1 MTAVPK
7 ELDRRFREAA
17 TEAGL
22 VDVSFDVADTQIG
35 QLLLAVTERGLC
47 RISFDPEPDRETE
60 TLARTFGVR
69 VLRAPRQLD
78 PVRRELDEYFEGRR
92 RDFDLPL
99 DLRGRE
105 GFSLDILERLAQV
118 PYGEVTTYKSLAVEA
133 GNPRA
138 ARAVGTIM
146 NRNPIPIVLPC
157 HRVVGSNGSLV
168 GYGGGLERK
177 RLLLDLEAGTP
188 RLDIGLRVSLRLR

>member
-1 MTAVPK
+1 MTAVPNA
-7 ELDRRFREAA
+7 LDQRFREAA

-22 VDVSFDVADTQIG
+22 VDVSFDVAETQIG
-35 QLLLAVTERGLC
+35 PLLLAVTERGLC

-69 VLRAPRQLD
+69 VLRAPRELD

-105 GFSLDILERLAQV
+105 GFSRDILERLSKV

-133 GNPRA
+133 GKPRA

-188 RLDIGLRVSLRLR
+188 RLDIHLP